1 MSQLEEHWKL
11 LENAWAQYIKTKN
24 VHCKKINN
32 AVNSEYN
39 LDNESEYNLNNESNN
54 ESDNEND
61 SEVDSED
68 EYKISNKQT
77 REIDFDLTW
86 KETRIASLISALEL
100 EIKELSNYIKNGENG
115 EDKKNNYKMN
125 KIMEKIMPAIT
136 YMWFSN
142 S

>member
-61 SEVDSED
+61 SEVDSDD
-68 EYKISNKQT
+68 EYKINNSST
-77 REIDFDLTW
+77 
-86 KETRIASLISALEL
+86 IALFYLDIWIWYLFE
-100 EIKELSNYIKNGENG
+100 Y
-115 EDKKNNYKMN
+115 
-125 KIMEKIMPAIT
+125 
-136 YMWFSN
+136 
-142 S
+142 